1 MDWSTIYTSLMITGI
16 VALVG
21 AIGTL
26 LKLVYS
32 TYRKI
37 GALEEMEDRRF
48 HENLLQ
54 FKAIFA
60 LIRCARTGQ
69 NNGELKEAEKD
80 LNDYLRDKAMG

>member
-1 MDWSTIYTSLMITGI
+1 
-16 VALVG
+16 
-21 AIGTL
+21 
-26 LKLVYS
+26 
-32 TYRKI
+32 
-37 GALEEMEDRRF
+37 MEDRRF

-80 LNDYLRDKAMG
+80 INDYLRE